1 MSERTNRGAQA
12 EGPTRRQAIA
22 CVAAAIG
29 GLAVG
34 STESWA
40 RAWAKAEGGVSR
52 TAEAIHQEIVFQAS
66 RKRVYAALTEAA
78 QFERVVQLSDA
89 MKTRMRPGAP
99 PAQIS
104 AEVGGTFSTF
114 GGIIVGRQ
122 IELVPDERI
131 VQAWRPAHWKPGV
144 YSIVKFELA
153 ESGSGTLLVLDH
165 RGFPDGDGQG
175 LLDGWNKNYWEPL
188 RKYLA

>member
-1 MSERTNRGAQA
+1 MNARTNWGAQA
-12 EGPTRRQAIA
+12 EGTTRRQAIVGMA
-22 CVAAAIG
+22 VAVG
-29 GLAVG
+29 GLALG
-34 STESWA
+34 STDA
-40 RAWAKAEGGVSR
+40 RSGTEGGVSHA
-52 TAEAIHQEIVFQAS
+52 AESIHQEVEFKAS
-66 RKRVYAALTEAA
+66 RKRVYAALTDAA
-78 QFERVVQLSDA
+78 QFERVVRLSDA
-89 MKTRMRPGAP
+89 MKTLMRPGAP

-104 AEVGGTFSTF
+104 TEVGGAFSTF

-144 YSIVKFELA
+144 YSIVKIELA
-153 ESGSGTLLVLDH
+153 ERGAGTLLVLDH

-188 RKYLA
+188 AKYLG